1 MASHRR
7 TGRLYSRT
15 RTVLIAYEQAA
26 GCSVFIVDEYNK
38 FADTTTYDQKLP
50 FCGLC
55 RKYRWNSM
63 GKGGECPCAVMH
75 QKGVEESCRL
85 GGSYIYMCELGF
97 VFWTSPLY
105 TGGRYA
111 GALVA
116 GNSLG
121 IKKEEAA
128 SRIQECY
135 GNSLSAEQ
143 IRQYLTQIPERNY
156 EETKALVQMMLIC
169 ARQISDTGTG
179 QDYGEAR
186 RRSAEKA
193 AQSGMNQGETAAL
206 RAETRQAWA
215 AQEPCAKS
223 SGPIPPCPASPDE
236 AAGTP
241 SASGEA
247 PGIMEAERRLLAAL
261 RRGDSAVANKTL
273 DSILAIFSAMSPGD
287 FEFFQFRAIELIVF
301 LSRAVPGDNQADD
314 AVLEANNRYLKRI
327 AESANVDELT
337 ERLHVIIDRMAGK
350 IFSFQGIRHASA
362 LRKAEG
368 FIRENYTRKLSLEEI
383 AGVSGLSAPY
393 FSTIFREEMGENL
406 SAYLNRLRVE
416 KAAGL
421 LTEGKAALNKIAEA
435 CGFEDQSWF
444 SKIFKNYMGIS
455 PGRYREQGGA
465 SPEQYTR

>member
-1 MASHRR
+1 M
-7 TGRLYSRT
+7 
-15 RTVLIAYEQAA
+15 AYERAA
-26 GCSVFIVDEYNK
+26 GCSVSVVDEYNK
-38 FADTTTYDQKLP
+38 FADTAAYEQKLP

-55 RKYRWNSM
+55 KKYRWNSAE
-63 GKGGECPCAVMH
+63 KGGEHPCAAMH
-75 QKGVEESCRL
+75 QKGIEESCRI

-116 GNSLG
+116 GNTLG

-128 SRIQECY
+128 ARIQEYY
-135 GNSLSAEQ
+135 GNKFPAEQ
-143 IRQYLTQIPERNY
+143 IRQQLALIPEGNY
-156 EETKALVQMMLIC
+156 EKTKALVQMMLIC
-169 ARQISDTGTG
+169 ARQISDAGTG

-186 RRSAEKA
+186 RRPPEKT
-193 AQSGMNQGETAAL
+193 AQTGVN
-206 RAETRQAWA
+206 AETRQGRA
-215 AQEPCAKS
+215 AQEPCAKAP
-223 SGPIPPCPASPDE
+223 GAIPPYPAPPKK
-236 AAGTP
+236 GTETP
-241 SASGEA
+241 PVSGDA

-261 RRGDSAVANKTL
+261 RRGDNTAASKTL

-287 FEFFQFRAIELIVF
+287 FEFFQFRAIELVVF
-301 LSRAVPGDNQADD
+301 LSRAVPGDNQTDD
-314 AVLEANNRYLKRI
+314 TVLEANNRYLKKI
-327 AESANVDELT
+327 AESANVDELA
-337 ERLHVIIDRMAGK
+337 ERLHVIVDRMAGK

-421 LTEGKAALNKIAEA
+421 LTESKAALNEIAEA

-465 SPEQYTR
+465 SPEHYTR

>member
-1 MASHRR
+1 
-7 TGRLYSRT
+7 
-15 RTVLIAYEQAA
+15 
-26 GCSVFIVDEYNK
+26 VDEHNK
-38 FADTTTYDQKLP
+38 FADTSTYEQKLP
-50 FCGLC
+50 FCRLC
-55 RKYRWNSM
+55 KKHRWNSM
-63 GKGGECPCAVMH
+63 EKGGEYPCVAMH
-75 QKGVEESCRL
+75 QRGIEESCRL

-105 TGGRYA
+105 TGGRYV
-111 GALVA
+111 GALIA

-121 IKKEEAA
+121 IKKEEALA
-128 SRIQECY
+128 RIQECY
-135 GNSLSAEQ
+135 GNSLSVEQ
-143 IRQYLTQIPERNY
+143 IRQHLALISERNY

-169 ARQISDTGTG
+169 ARQISDGGTG
-179 QDYGEAR
+179 QDYGETR
-186 RRSAEKA
+186 RRSAEKM
-193 AQSGMNQGETAAL
+193 AQAGVNQGERTAP
-206 RAETRQAWA
+206 RETLQAWP
-215 AQEPCAKS
+215 AQEPCAKV
-223 SGPIPPCPASPDE
+223 SGTIPPYPASPDRASE
-236 AAGTP
+236 TP
-241 SASGEA
+241 PVSGDA
-247 PGIMEAERRLLAAL
+247 PGILEVERRLLAAL
-261 RRGDSAVANKTL
+261 RRGDSAAASKTL
-273 DSILAIFSAMSPGD
+273 DSILAIFLAMSPGD

-301 LSRAVPGDNQADD
+301 LSRSVPGDNQADD
-314 AVLEANNRYLKRI
+314 TVLEANNRYLKKI
-327 AESANVDELT
+327 AESAGVGELT
-337 ERLHVIIDRMAGK
+337 ERLHIIVDRMAGK

-421 LTEGKAALNKIAEA
+421 LTESKAALNEIAEA

-465 SPEQYTR
+465 NPEHYAR

>member
-1 MASHRR
+1 
-7 TGRLYSRT
+7 
-15 RTVLIAYEQAA
+15 
-26 GCSVFIVDEYNK
+26 
-38 FADTTTYDQKLP
+38 
-50 FCGLC
+50 
-55 RKYRWNSM
+55 
-63 GKGGECPCAVMH
+63 MH
-75 QKGVEESCRL
+75 QKGIEESCRL

-111 GALVA
+111 GALIA

-128 SRIQECY
+128 ARIQECY
-135 GNSLSAEQ
+135 GNSLSDEQ
-143 IRQYLTQIPERNY
+143 IRQHLALVPERNY

-179 QDYGEAR
+179 QDYGETR

-193 AQSGMNQGETAAL
+193 AQAGTNQGETAAIHT
-206 RAETRQAWA
+206 ETRQAWA
-215 AQEPCAKS
+215 AREPYAKS
-223 SGPIPPCPASPDE
+223 SGPVPPYPAAPEEAEIPSL
-236 AAGTP
+236 
-241 SASGEA
+241 SGGDT

-261 RRGDSAVANKTL
+261 RRGDSSAASKTL
-273 DSILAIFSAMSPGD
+273 DGILAIFSAMSPGD

-301 LSRAVPGDNQADD
+301 LSRAVPGDNQTDN
-314 AVLEANNRYLKRI
+314 AVLEANNRYLKKI
-327 AESANVDELT
+327 AESASVGELT
-337 ERLHVIIDRMAGK
+337 ERLHIIIDRMAGK

-421 LTEGKAALNKIAEA
+421 LTEGKAALNEIAEA

-444 SKIFKNYMGIS
+444 SKIFKNYMGTS
-455 PGRYREQGGA
+455 PGRYREQGGTN
-465 SPEQYTR
+465 PEHYPR

>member
-1 MASHRR
+1 MASRRR
-7 TGRLYSRT
+7 TGWLYSRI
-15 RTVLIAYEQAA
+15 RRILVAYERAA
-26 GCSVFIVDEYNK
+26 GCSVSVVDEYNK
-38 FADTTTYDQKLP
+38 FADTTTCEQKLP

-55 RKYRWNSM
+55 KKYRWNM
-63 GKGGECPCAVMH
+63 EKGGELPCVAMH
-75 QKGVEESCRL
+75 QKGIEESCRL

-105 TGGRYA
+105 TGSRYA

-121 IKKEEAA
+121 IKKEEAIT
-128 SRIQECY
+128 RIQECY
-135 GNSLSAEQ
+135 GNSLSVEE
-143 IRQYLTQIPERNY
+143 IRRHLEMIPERGY

-169 ARQISDTGTG
+169 ARQISDAGAG

-186 RRSAEKA
+186 ERSAEKT
-193 AQSGMNQGETAAL
+193 AQSGTNQGETAAI

-223 SGPIPPCPASPDE
+223 SGAIPPYPASPDR
-236 AAGTP
+236 AAETP
-241 SASGEA
+241 SASGDA

-261 RRGDSAVANKTL
+261 RRGDNAAANKTL
-273 DSILAIFSAMSPGD
+273 DSILEIFSAMSPGD

-301 LSRAVPGDNQADD
+301 LSRAIPGDNQTDD
-314 AVLEANNRYLKRI
+314 TVLEANNRYLKKI
-327 AESANVDELT
+327 AESTNTRELT
-337 ERLHVIIDRMAGK
+337 ERLHIIIDRMAGK

-421 LTEGKAALNKIAEA
+421 LTEGKAALNQIAEA

-465 SPEQYTR
+465 NPEQYAR

>member
-1 MASHRR
+1 M
-7 TGRLYSRT
+7 
-15 RTVLIAYEQAA
+15 AYERAA
-26 GCSVFIVDEYNK
+26 GCSVSVVDEYNK
-38 FADTTTYDQKLP
+38 FADTTAYEQKLP
-50 FCGLC
+50 FCSLC
-55 RKYRWNSM
+55 KKYRWNSA
-63 GKGGECPCAVMH
+63 GEGGEHPCVAMH
-75 QKGVEESCRL
+75 QKGIAESCRL

-97 VFWTSPLY
+97 VFWTNPLY

-111 GALVA
+111 GALIA

-121 IKKEEAA
+121 IKKEDAA
-128 SRIQECY
+128 ARIQECY
-135 GNSLSAEQ
+135 GNSLSVEQ
-143 IRQYLTQIPERNY
+143 IRQHLALIPERNY

-169 ARQISDTGTG
+169 ARQISDAGAG

-186 RRSAEKA
+186 RRSPEKT
-193 AQSGMNQGETAAL
+193 AQAGVNQGERAL
-206 RAETRQAWA
+206 SNAETRQNWA
-215 AQEPCAKS
+215 AQEPYAKV
-223 SGPIPPCPASPDE
+223 SGAIPPYHASPKE
-236 AAGTP
+236 APETL
-241 SASGEA
+241 SVSSDA
-247 PGIMEAERRLLAAL
+247 PGILEAERRLLAAL
-261 RRGDSAVANKTL
+261 RRGDSAAASKTL
-273 DSILAIFSAMSPGD
+273 DSILAIFLAMSPGD

-301 LSRAVPGDNQADD
+301 LSRSVPGDNQTDD
-314 AVLEANNRYLKRI
+314 TVLEANNRYLKKI
-327 AESANVDELT
+327 AESANAGELT
-337 ERLHVIIDRMAGK
+337 ERLHIIVDRMAGK

-421 LTEGKAALNKIAEA
+421 LTESKAALNEIAEA

-465 SPEQYTR
+465 SPEHYTR

>member
-1 MASHRR
+1 MHRKA
-7 TGRLYSRT
+7 
-15 RTVLIAYEQAA
+15 I
-26 GCSVFIVDEYNK
+26 
-38 FADTTTYDQKLP
+38 
-50 FCGLC
+50 
-55 RKYRWNSM
+55 
-63 GKGGECPCAVMH
+63 
-75 QKGVEESCRL
+75 EESCRL

-111 GALVA
+111 GALIA

-121 IKKEEAA
+121 IKKEKAA
-128 SRIQECY
+128 ARIQECY
-135 GNSLSAEQ
+135 ENSLSAEQ
-143 IRQYLTQIPERNY
+143 IRQHLEMIPERNY

-169 ARQISDTGTG
+169 ARQISDAGTG
-179 QDYGEAR
+179 QDYGEVR
-186 RRSAEKA
+186 RRSAERA
-193 AQSGMNQGETAAL
+193 AQSGTDQGETAAFHD
-206 RAETRQAWA
+206 ETCPAWA
-215 AQEPCAKS
+215 ARELYAKAPGAVPPYPALPKEAEEAPPV
-223 SGPIPPCPASPDE
+223 SGD
-236 AAGTP
+236 T
-241 SASGEA
+241 
-247 PGIMEAERRLLAAL
+247 PGIMEVERRLLAAL
-261 RRGDSAVANKTL
+261 RRGDSVVANKTL

-301 LSRAVPGDNQADD
+301 LSRAVPGDNQTDD
-314 AVLEANNRYLKRI
+314 AVLEANNRYLKKI
-327 AESANVDELT
+327 AESVNVDELK
-337 ERLHVIIDRMAGK
+337 ERLHIIIDRMAGK

-421 LTEGKAALNKIAEA
+421 LTEGKAALNEIAEA

-444 SKIFKNYMGIS
+444 SKIFKNYMGTS
-455 PGRYREQGGA
+455 PGRYREQGGT
-465 SPEQYTR
+465 PEHYTG

>member
-1 MASHRR
+1 MHR
-7 TGRLYSRT
+7 
-15 RTVLIAYEQAA
+15 
-26 GCSVFIVDEYNK
+26 
-38 FADTTTYDQKLP
+38 
-50 FCGLC
+50 
-55 RKYRWNSM
+55 
-63 GKGGECPCAVMH
+63 KGI
-75 QKGVEESCRL
+75 EESCRI

-111 GALVA
+111 GALIA

-128 SRIQECY
+128 ARIQECY
-135 GNSLSAEQ
+135 GNGLSAEQ
-143 IRQYLTQIPERNY
+143 IRQYLALIPERNY

-169 ARQISDTGTG
+169 ARQISDAGTG
-179 QDYGEAR
+179 QDYGETG
-186 RRSAEKA
+186 RRSAEKT
-193 AQSGMNQGETAAL
+193 AQAGTSQGETAAIH
-206 RAETRQAWA
+206 AEIWA
-215 AQEPCAKS
+215 ARELYAKAPGAVPPYPPETPPV
-223 SGPIPPCPASPDE
+223 SGD
-236 AAGTP
+236 
-241 SASGEA
+241 A

-261 RRGDSAVANKTL
+261 RRGDSAAANKTL
-273 DSILAIFSAMSPGD
+273 DNILAIFSAMSPGD

-314 AVLEANNRYLKRI
+314 AVLEANNRYLKKI
-327 AESANVDELT
+327 AESAGVDELK
-337 ERLHVIIDRMAGK
+337 ERLHLIIDRMAGK

-421 LTEGKAALNKIAEA
+421 LTEGKAALNEIAEA

-444 SKIFKNYMGIS
+444 SKIFKNYMGTS
-455 PGRYREQGGA
+455 PGRYREQGGN
-465 SPEQYTR
+465 PEHYPE

>member
-1 MASHRR
+1 
-7 TGRLYSRT
+7 
-15 RTVLIAYEQAA
+15 
-26 GCSVFIVDEYNK
+26 
-38 FADTTTYDQKLP
+38 
-50 FCGLC
+50 
-55 RKYRWNSM
+55 
-63 GKGGECPCAVMH
+63 MH
-75 QKGVEESCRL
+75 QKGIEESCRL

-111 GALVA
+111 GALIA
-116 GNSLG
+116 GNNLG

-128 SRIQECY
+128 ARIQKCY

-143 IRQYLTQIPERNY
+143 IRQRLEMIPERNY

-169 ARQISDTGTG
+169 ARQISGAGTD
-179 QDYGEAR
+179 QDYGETR
-186 RRSAEKA
+186 RKPAEKT
-193 AQSGMNQGETAAL
+193 AQSGTNHGETAAS
-206 RAETRQAWA
+206 AEARQSAP
-215 AQEPCAKS
+215 QEPCAT
-223 SGPIPPCPASPDE
+223 AS
-236 AAGTP
+236 AKTSAK
-241 SASGEA
+241 ASGEA

-261 RRGDSAVANKTL
+261 RRGDNAAANKTL
-273 DSILAIFSAMSPGD
+273 DSILAIFLAMSPGD
-287 FEFFQFRAIELIVF
+287 FEFFQFRAIELVVF
-301 LSRAVPGDNQADD
+301 LSRAVSGNNQMDD
-314 AVLEANNRYLKRI
+314 TVLEANNRYLKKI
-327 AESANVDELT
+327 AESVNTDELT
-337 ERLHVIIDRMAGK
+337 ERLHIIVDRMAGK

-368 FIRENYTRKLSLEEI
+368 FIRDNYTRKLSLEEI

-421 LTEGKAALNKIAEA
+421 LTEGKAALNEIAEA

-455 PGRYREQGGA
+455 PGRYREQGGTNH
-465 SPEQYTR
+465 EHYTG